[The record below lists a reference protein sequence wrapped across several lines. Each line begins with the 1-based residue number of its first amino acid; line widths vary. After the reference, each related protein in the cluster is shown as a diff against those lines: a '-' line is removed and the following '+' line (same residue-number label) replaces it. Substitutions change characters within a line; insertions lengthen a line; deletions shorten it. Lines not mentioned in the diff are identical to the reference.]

1 MSSSDSDWELL
12 DHSSAADESS
22 PISDSDLD
30 DINRSDGVLRLD
42 HFSLDYSNQR
52 SVDVADDVVASEV
65 GSDNPSWIEPPMGN
79 MGELWSD
86 SGSGGGETV
95 VSADHDLMQ
104 ETMKFTHGE
113 GNSDLIEPAIE
124 NSGDLW
130 FDSVNGGVKAVVAG
144 NDLMGKVVDEVT
156 TMKLT
161 DGFEEREI
169 CGERSERLVL
179 EAKEERGDNSV
190 ETEKKRE
197 VRAEEEEA
205 VVEGE
210 RKEEEKKVVWW
221 KAPLELL
228 RCCVLKVSP
237 AWSFSVVAAA
247 VMGFVILGRR
257 LYRMKRRTQ
266 VKVSAVDDKKVSQ
279 LISHAA
285 RLNEA
290 FSVVRRVPVIRPA
303 LPPQPGVA
311 PWPVLSLRWEV

>member
-12 DHSSAADESS
+12 DHSSTADESS
-22 PISDSDLD
+22 PISDFDLD
-30 DINRSDGVLRLD
+30 DVNHSDGALRLD

-52 SVDVADDVVASEV
+52 SEDVADDVVASDE

-95 VSADHDLMQ
+95 VSADHDSM
-104 ETMKFTHGE
+104 EDETATMKSSDVVEEREILGE
-113 GNSDLIEPAIE
+113 GNSGLTEPVVE

-130 FDSVNGGVKAVVAG
+130 FDSGSGAGKAVVG
-144 NDLMGKVVDEVT
+144 QT
-156 TMKLT
+156 TTLKTT
-161 DGFEEREI
+161 DGVGEREI
-169 CGERSERLVL
+169 CGESSESLVV
-179 EAKEERGDNSV
+179 ETKEEKREENLV
-190 ETEKKRE
+190 EIEKRE
-197 VRAEEEEA
+197 VIEEEA
-205 VVEGE
+205 VVKGE
-210 RKEEEKKVVWW
+210 RKEEEKRVVWW

-237 AWSFSVVAAA
+237 AWSFSVAAAA

-266 VKVSAVDDKKVSQ
+266 AKVSAVDDKKVSQ

-303 LPPQPGVA
+303 LPSQPGVA
-311 PWPVLSLRWEV
+311 PWPVLSLR